1 MVCFLSNPI
10 KSFIIHRI
18 LCSMVFTWILTQ
30 NCWCQEIIYLCYGLG
45 CFHLKK
51 KKKVTLTLPAAAA
64 DNCPMRR
71 ETHPPAAMSAY
82 QPMQK
87 TLTTSHSLCQV
98 ASNKGTTHSA
108 MGLFDFFTWSKTTL
122 PILLKTKKDNSDSND
137 IYFLSW

>member
-1 MVCFLSNPI
+1 MLYGFHLNSNSELLMSGNHLSVLWPW
-10 KSFIIHRI
+10 
-18 LCSMVFTWILTQ
+18 LLP
-30 NCWCQEIIYLCYGLG
+30 
-45 CFHLKK
+45 LKK

-108 MGLFDFFTWSKTTL
+108 MGLFDFFT
-122 PILLKTKKDNSDSND
+122 
-137 IYFLSW
+137 